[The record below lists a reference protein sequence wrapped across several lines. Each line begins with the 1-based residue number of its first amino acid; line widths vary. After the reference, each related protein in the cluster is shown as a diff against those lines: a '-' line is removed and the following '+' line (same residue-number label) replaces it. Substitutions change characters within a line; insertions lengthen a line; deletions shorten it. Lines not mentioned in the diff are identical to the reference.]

1 MDIKN
6 KGGFPRFNVG
16 QFAPGVTHPAIRF
29 GGVGGTTQPDSPF
42 GLGHVNMPSIPKFPM
57 TSGISV
63 SLAQEIGKNMQTT
76 ASRPIV
82 LQVNGR
88 TLGTILGSQM
98 VKDIQTMGVKVK

>member
-6 KGGFPRFNVG
+6 KGGFPRFSVG
-16 QFAPGVTHPAIRF
+16 AFAPGVSHPPIRF
-29 GGVGGTTQPDSPF
+29 GDSFGGASNSPF
-42 GLGHVNMPSIPKFPM
+42 GLGHVNMPAIGNMPFS
-57 TSGISV
+57 SGVSV
-63 SLAQEIGKNMQTT
+63 SLAQEFGRSMQ
-76 ASRPIV
+76 ASSSRPVV